1 MITEACWHIRETTT
15 FRIVRNEIENEKSYY
30 YYYYYYYTY
39 LTIHEWVAAA
49 AVSQP
54 HECST
59 VTQTKYL
66 LTGMEVLQEFV
77 QNLLHMEK
85 GLLQGTPSSK
95 GRMVGGVRSVRAMI

>member
-1 MITEACWHIRETTT
+1 M
-15 FRIVRNEIENEKSYY
+15 N
-30 YYYYYYYTY
+30 
-39 LTIHEWVAAA
+39 EWVAA

-85 GLLQGTPSSK
+85 RLTTRYTLLQ
-95 GRMVGGVRSVRAMI
+95 REDGGGG